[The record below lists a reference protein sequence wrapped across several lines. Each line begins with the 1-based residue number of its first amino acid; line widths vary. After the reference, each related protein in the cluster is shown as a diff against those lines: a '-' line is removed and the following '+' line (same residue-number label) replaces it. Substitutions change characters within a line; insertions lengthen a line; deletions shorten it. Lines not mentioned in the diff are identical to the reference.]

1 MQRVWKY
8 RGRGSSGLGK
18 EQTDAMINMQR
29 ELLAAYEQAGRS
41 WLARAKSEVDLW
53 SELAEKLSKTQSLPV
68 GAHQE
73 CVAQRVQ
80 MAADDGRRLFEE
92 TKRFRRGSRDHSP
105 RTVRREAPE
114 CKVAQSSPPV
124 CIHAIGTAWENGME
138 KARISKAQ
146 LAEQGSPHEWE
157 KLIRKLRGI
166 GLEDAAQRLEL
177 AVSTLPPD
185 ERGSSVS
192 ADPLSTD

>member
-1 MQRVWKY
+1 MHPCNRH
-8 RGRGSSGLGK
+8 G
-18 EQTDAMINMQR
+18 MN
-29 ELLAAYEQAGRS
+29 
-41 WLARAKSEVDLW
+41 
-53 SELAEKLSKTQSLPV
+53 EK
-68 GAHQE
+68 
-73 CVAQRVQ
+73 
-80 MAADDGRRLFEE
+80 
-92 TKRFRRGSRDHSP
+92 
-105 RTVRREAPE
+105 
-114 CKVAQSSPPV
+114 
-124 CIHAIGTAWENGME
+124 WENGME